1 MNEEFYILQLITES
15 ERVRHILILIL
26 PIIITLILLKV
37 DWLKLPIDRG
47 REFAIDGI
55 KSKGKPTGVGI
66 ILFVSFAISF
76 SLLGNFDMKWLIFI
90 LLLFIEMLTGF
101 LDDKALT
108 PWNELL
114 KGSFD
119 LILCLFVALTFNA
132 YSDMNL
138 NLLLFKVSST
148 SIFGYMIIILF
159 LWLCINSFNCC
170 DGIDGLSGSLAIN
183 SMIFIAVFSIHTLTL
198 GNQMIIIS
206 ILTVILLVYLWFNSE
221 KSSILMGDAG
231 SRFIGLL
238 LGILI
243 LETGNLW
250 IAFPFA
256 ISIIVDGFP
265 GLVKILMI
273 KVLKKNLISIRLPLH
288 DFMRKDQGWS
298 NTKIVTRLNMIQ
310 AFVSILALISYGL
323 I

>member
-1 MNEEFYILQLITES
+1 MNKEFYILQLVTES
-15 ERVRHILILIL
+15 ERVRQLMILII
-26 PIIITLILLKV
+26 PIIITLISLKV
-37 DWLKLPIDRG
+37 DWFKLPIDRG

-66 ILFVSFAISF
+66 ILFVSFAVSF
-76 SLLGNFDMKWLIFI
+76 LLLGNFDIKWLIFI
-90 LLLFIEMLTGF
+90 LILFIEMLTGF
-101 LDDKALT
+101 LDDKALN

-114 KGSFD
+114 KGSLD
-119 LILCLFVALTFNA
+119 LILCLFVALAFNA

-138 NLLLFKVSST
+138 NLLLFNISSS
-148 SIFGYMIIILF
+148 SIFGYTIIVLF

-183 SMIFIAVFSIHTLTL
+183 SMIFIAIFSIHTLTL

-206 ILTVILLVYLWFNSE
+206 ILTAILLVYLWFNSE

-238 LGILI
+238 IGILI
-243 LETGNLW
+243 LETGHVW

-256 ISIIVDGFP
+256 FSIIIDGFP

-273 KVLKKNLISIRLPLH
+273 KVLKKNIISIRLPLH
-288 DFMRKDQGWS
+288 DYMRKDLGWS
-298 NTKIVTRLNMIQ
+298 NAKIVTRLNIIQ
-310 AFVSILALISYGL
+310 VFVSLLVLISYGL